1 MQLLAIGVDCR
12 KFDFI
17 DRPDQDAIDLAINQ
31 LSLLGAV
38 TNGKMLELTE
48 LGGKMAKFP
57 LDPKY
62 SKMLL
67 AAPSF
72 GCLEEVISFK

>member
-1 MQLLAIGVDCR
+1 MQLLAIGIDSR

-17 DRPDQDAIDLAINQ
+17 DRPEDEAMEMAIKHLTLMN
-31 LSLLGAV
+31 AV
-38 TNGKMLELTE
+38 SVDGKYLDLTE
-48 LGGKMAKFP
+48 TGRHMAKFP
-57 LDPKY
+57 LDPKH

-72 GCLEEVISFK
+72 GCLEEVK